1 MSSEVA
7 KSQGDVRAPTVAK
20 YRATTAAT
28 ARISRRRSAEIV
40 KSIPQERI
48 SERSQVTR
56 VPKISCQESV
66 EVDPVLL
73 RTVKQFL
80 DKGRESPSRYLERIR
95 ERILEQVEKE
105 KNPSV
110 FLTV

>member
-1 MSSEVA
+1 MSKISRQGSVTESKLTESSGEFPEVA

-28 ARISRRRSAEIV
+28 ARISCRSSAEIV

-48 SERSQVTR
+48 SERSQVSR

-80 DKGRESPSRYLERIR
+80 DKGRESPS
-95 ERILEQVEKE
+95 
-105 KNPSV
+105 
-110 FLTV
+110 